1 MSFADYIATVPPDGH
16 FEDYIEL
23 KILGS
28 IDLAVD
34 KVPFQDF
41 KDLIYDK
48 MSFYTGTK
56 DNKEGTFDHSKVFT
70 APLTPKTQLWLGR
83 KKTPELP
90 DGGPASVIFYDIK
103 EDFEAKLIVNG
114 EVFETKVEKSQVTDY
129 FLLESTINGD
139 NIESA
144 EVIIDGDTVISE
156 DHSNI
161 LLNSIEFKT
170 NPMIE
175 TLSKKLTDQDIVF
188 WQSHKTS

>member
-103 EDFEAKLIVNG
+103 EDFEAKLIVN
-114 EVFETKVEKSQVTDY
+114 EEAFETQVEKSQVTDY
-129 FLLESTINGD
+129 FLLESTIKGD

-144 EVIIDGDTVISE
+144 QVIIDGDTVISE

-161 LLNSIEFKT
+161 LLNSIEFK
-170 NPMIE
+170 
-175 TLSKKLTDQDIVF
+175 K
-188 WQSHKTS
+188 